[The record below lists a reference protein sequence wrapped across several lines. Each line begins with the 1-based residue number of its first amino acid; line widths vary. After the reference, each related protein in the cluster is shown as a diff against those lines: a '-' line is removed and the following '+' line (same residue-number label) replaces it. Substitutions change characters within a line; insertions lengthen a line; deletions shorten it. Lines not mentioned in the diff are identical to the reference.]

1 MAFAP
6 PPFML
11 KETSPA
17 SFACKFREKIEPN
30 WESLTNHGSKKEDE
44 DEDEN
49 ENEDE
54 EEDKDEEE
62 DRKASRAES
71 GEKKG
76 GEAKAGKSQRYGQ

>member
-44 DEDEN
+44 NEN
-49 ENEDE
+49 ENE